1 MSGTVKNPFQH
12 IVEPLDP
19 KDPKHQFY
27 NLSKLGDPRY
37 GNNRHETSFHSVSGV
52 AYTPERFTVHLFF
65 RPFAVLHPD
74 PPGVRCQ
81 EL

>member
-37 GNNRHETSFHSVSGV
+37 GNNRHETSSHSVSGV
-52 AYTPERFTVHLFF
+52 AYTPERFTVHLFL

-74 PPGVRCQ
+74 PPGGRCQ